1 MPLTTVQDKML
12 TTPAALHYYFLSGLQ
27 TVSSAMVSVLPHG
40 LSSTPT
46 IAIAVLRC
54 VTVEHNYLLFDEIQ
68 IGVGAAPGLATVAV
82 DAINCTTFLQTLPII
97 PDKTTG
103 TPFSIT
109 AANWKLSV
117 RAWV

>member
-1 MPLTTVQDKML
+1 MALTTVQDAML

-27 TVSSAMVSVLPHG
+27 TVSSALISQQAHG
-40 LSSTPT
+40 LPSTPK

-54 VTVEHNYLLFDEIQ
+54 VIVEHNYSLFDEIQ

-82 DAINCTTFLQTLPII
+82 DAINCTAFLQTLPII

-103 TPFSIT
+103 TPFAIT
-109 AANWKLSV
+109 AAFH
-117 RAWV
+117 RP